1 MSGTGQMWT
10 GETEETEYLYL
21 AIVKAGVC
29 DHVGELQQIQQLLGF
44 TGEMSVSIKELELSW
59 GK

>member
-10 GETEETEYLYL
+10 GETGETGYLYL
-21 AIVKAGVC
+21 AIVKAGVR

-44 TGEMSVSIKELELSW
+44 TGEMSVSINELE
-59 GK
+59 